1 MTKIYT
7 KYIIISIAVIVIL
20 ILIYYNTKLTN
31 HFTND
36 DEIIIT
42 MSTSPKRLDNIKDTL
57 NSILN
62 QSVKPSKIFI
72 NVPYI
77 FKRTNESYDDKKLED
92 IKNMD
97 PIIQIN
103 RCEDTGPITKMLE
116 TLKLISN
123 DKTIIIIIDDDNK
136 YGSKTI
142 ENITNELKKNTDKVI
157 AGSIFNHE
165 NINIVEGFK
174 CICFQRH
181 IFKND
186 FYELVNETNSYVHC
200 YKSDDFIISYYL
212 NKKNIV
218 AHQIPIEIKNLDY
231 GFNDDALHKQDNIN
245 HRQRY
250 SKCNSFIKNY
260 YKDPESKWVSSE

>member
-1 MTKIYT
+1 MVKINT
-7 KYIIISIAVIVIL
+7 KYIIISIIVIVVL
-20 ILIYYNTKLTN
+20 ILIYYNTKLIN

-42 MSTSPKRLDNIKDTL
+42 MSTSPKRLENIKDTL
-57 NSILN
+57 KSILN

-72 NVPYI
+72 NVPHI
-77 FKRTNESYDDKKLED
+77 FKRTNETYDDAKLED
-92 IKNMD
+92 IKNID

-103 RCEDTGPITKMLE
+103 RCEDKGPITKMLE

-123 DKTIIIIIDDDNK
+123 DTTIIIIIDDDNI
-136 YGSKTI
+136 YDSKTI
-142 ENITNELKKNTDKVI
+142 ENITNELKKNPNKVI

-181 IFKND
+181 IFEDD
-186 FYELVNETNSYVHC
+186 FYELVDETNPYVHC

-212 NKKNIV
+212 NENEI
-218 AHQIPIEIKNLDY
+218 ASHQIPIEIKVLDY
-231 GFNDDALHKQDNIN
+231 GLSDDALHKQDNIN
-245 HRQRY
+245 HPQRY
-250 SKCNSFIKNY
+250 SKCNSFIKNDY
-260 YKDPESKWVSSE
+260 EEPES